1 MLCLGTSDYECQ
13 QECRYQCSHEIRSPG
28 FSRSF
33 AERHERAARWAT
45 LNGTVVWMRAA
56 PTSCRLCRVDPMSG
70 EVVATNASL
79 LAVYDHTQRK
89 KEAFVTSNRVEFELT
104 PELSATL
111 TLREGLSAN
120 RKLSTDGHRGP
131 LG

>member
-1 MLCLGTSDYECQ
+1 
-13 QECRYQCSHEIRSPG
+13 
-28 FSRSF
+28 
-33 AERHERAARWAT
+33 
-45 LNGTVVWMRAA
+45 
-56 PTSCRLCRVDPMSG
+56 MSG

-111 TLREGLSAN
+111 TLREGLSATLTLGL
-120 RKLSTDGHRGP
+120 LSGLLVSRP
-131 LG
+131 